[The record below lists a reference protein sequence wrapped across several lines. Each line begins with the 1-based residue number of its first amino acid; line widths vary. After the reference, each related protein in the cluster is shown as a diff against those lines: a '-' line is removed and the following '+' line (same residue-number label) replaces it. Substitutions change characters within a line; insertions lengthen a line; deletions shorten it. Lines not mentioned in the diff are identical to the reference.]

1 MPHDHLRLIDQYDQQ
16 MGLTHKCS
24 DSVDNVGA
32 TNKGVQSDQMA
43 ELKVQVGLLCGQGD
57 PGSDESKD
65 KT

>member
-1 MPHDHLRLIDQYDQQ
+1 M
-16 MGLTHKCS
+16 
-24 DSVDNVGA
+24 DNVGA

>member
-1 MPHDHLRLIDQYDQQ
+1 
-16 MGLTHKCS
+16 MGLTNKCS
-24 DSVDNVGA
+24 DSMDNVGA